1 MSIHKTKSGL
11 EHNSFCKQFTLKNDS
26 VGGTTMNQLKCF
38 TDR

>member
-26 VGGTTMNQLKCF
+26 VGGGNNNEPTQMF
-38 TDR
+38 HS